1 MQTFNKIKYSLTMN
15 PTRQFGRIGTQSRVE
30 WTVNIF
36 SDIMR
41 LLQSHVLGDL
51 FKNII
56 FLFNKLLI
64 VSDGLEENN

>member
-1 MQTFNKIKYSLTMN
+1 MQTFDKIKYS
-15 PTRQFGRIGTQSRVE
+15 FTQNRYSE
-30 WTVNIF
+30 QSEVNIF

>member
-1 MQTFNKIKYSLTMN
+1 MN
-15 PTRQFGRIGTQSRVE
+15 PTRQFERIGTTQSR
-30 WTVNIF
+30 VNIF

>member
-1 MQTFNKIKYSLTMN
+1 MN
-15 PTRQFGRIGTQSRVE
+15 PTRQFERIGTQSR
-30 WTVNIF
+30 VNIF

-64 VSDGLEENN
+64 VSDGLEENNWDVFSVHRPGNIISS